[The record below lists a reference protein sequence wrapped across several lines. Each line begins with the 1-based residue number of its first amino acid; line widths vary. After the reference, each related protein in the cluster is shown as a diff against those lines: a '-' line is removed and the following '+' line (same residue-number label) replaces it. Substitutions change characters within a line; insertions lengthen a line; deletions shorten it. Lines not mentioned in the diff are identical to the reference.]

1 MYQNIENEISFSPSS
16 SSTIWT
22 QISGVQLIHKKI
34 MNSQDK
40 SCIIQMSPIQITWKE
55 VLPENQS
62 HPVGG
67 ASSGFAS
74 N

>member
-1 MYQNIENEISFSPSS
+1 MYQNIENEISFFPSS

-40 SCIIQMSPIQITWKE
+40 SCIMLREDFKQHGS
-55 VLPENQS
+55 
-62 HPVGG
+62 
-67 ASSGFAS
+67 
-74 N
+74 